1 MPILSDTKMVRQGF
15 DPEFDDTEWTDGWLH
30 VPVALVPPGVHPSGY
45 RVERRFLEYAE
56 VFGRPMKMAAPL
68 ECRLLY
74 DPEGRLWMS
83 DTPQER
89 IMMYNNGRRSWGS
102 VLVGG
107 LGLGL
112 YLQYAVTG
120 AAGQATRFT
129 VIERSP
135 VVAEIVEPSLSVN
148 LGVPLKVMMGDIS
161 AHLSSPVTERY
172 DTIFLDT
179 WETLDA
185 TLLPSVNRMRELAL
199 NHLAP
204 GGRVLLWGYRWMV
217 RLFEDACR
225 QLLAVAPD
233 ERREWLEERGAT
245 SRSAVELLMPVVE
258 QVGQAAINDLE
269 GTLIWCREY
278 IIQRVTPV

>member
-1 MPILSDTKMVRQGF
+1 MEWQGF
-15 DPEFDDTEWTDGWLH
+15 DPEFDDTEWSDGWLH
-30 VPVALVPPGVHPSGY
+30 IPIALVPPGFHPSGY
-45 RVERRFLEYAE
+45 RVERRLLGHAE
-56 VFGRPMKMAAPL
+56 VFGRPMKLAAPL
-68 ECRLLY
+68 ECRVLS
-74 DPEGRLWMS
+74 DPDGRLWMS

-89 IMMYNNGRRSWGS
+89 IMMYNNGRRTRGS

-112 YLQYAVTG
+112 YLQYAVAG

-135 VVAEIVEPSLSVN
+135 VVVEIVEPPLSVN
-148 LGVPLKVMMGDIS
+148 LGVPLEVMVGDIS
-161 AHLSSPVTERY
+161 AYLSSPVTERY

-185 TLLPSVNRMRELAL
+185 AHLPSVNRMRELAL
-199 NHLAP
+199 CHLAP

-225 QLLAVAPD
+225 QLLAVAPNQ
-233 ERREWLEERGAT
+233 RRDWLADQGAT
-245 SRSAVELLMPVVE
+245 SRAAVTLLMPVAE
-258 QVGQAAINDLE
+258 RVGEDAIEDIE
-269 GTLIWCREY
+269 ETLAWCREY
-278 IIQRVTPV
+278 IIRRVAPI